1 MIGYPTVQNFRAV
14 FLNEIGLSISFGDH
28 MPLAI
33 RWSKFTEENLD
44 RVDLVYGVYEL
55 GDKDKNIIYIGQGVL
70 SERLWAHKTSGKPC
84 LKKARYFR
92 FEKTGGKLR
101 AEQRERAE
109 MNSYED
115 QYGALPE
122 CNKRR
127 EYPPAPWWQ

>member
-1 MIGYPTVQNFRAV
+1 
-14 FLNEIGLSISFGDH
+14 

-33 RWSKFTEENLD
+33 RWSKFTKENLD
-44 RVDLVYGVYEL
+44 RVDPVYGVYEL

-84 LKKARYFR
+84 FKKARYFR
-92 FEKTGGKLR
+92 FEKTGGKMR
-101 AEQRERAE
+101 TEQRERAE

-115 QYGALPE
+115 QYDALPE

-127 EYPPAPWWQ
+127 EYPPGPWWE